1 MEIAAVRFPFHC
13 FYDML
18 ILRNIQ
24 QEGYFCGRNGR
35 KEVWMGL
42 KNSTVIVT
50 VILCAAIVLFL
61 VLVLWQSHS
70 GTPTLPD
77 DTDAQSEIWQGEADW
92 DEGNAGGDGASAGSG
107 SAAGGSASGGQA
119 AGGSG
124 GGSGT
129 VTVERRPV
137 QPEEIE
143 PFEGRRAE
151 PYMRILAGG
160 AYTWDVV
167 LSQKVDGEETEMPL
181 TLTASGKRLCIQMIY
196 SDRISMSMLSDGAST
211 YAILPMLKAY
221 TDLPDSMAG
230 DFKSLNLDFSKF
242 EYVSTLNVTEDGQA
256 LVCERYMSDTDRI
269 YFYFSGNTLIKMEL
283 RGPGGTMELK
293 VNSLT
298 DQVDASLLSLPE
310 GYKKRNLSFLFR

>member
-1 MEIAAVRFPFHC
+1 
-13 FYDML
+13 
-18 ILRNIQ
+18 
-24 QEGYFCGRNGR
+24 
-35 KEVWMGL
+35 MGL

-50 VILCAAIVLFL
+50 VILCAAIAIFL
-61 VLVLWQSHS
+61 IFMLWQSHS

-77 DTDAQSEIWQGEADW
+77 DTEDAQSEIWQGEADW
-92 DEGNAGGDGASAGSG
+92 DGGNADGNGAEAGSG
-107 SAAGGSASGGQA
+107 GAAGGGSSGGQA
-119 AGGSG
+119 AGSSG
-124 GGSGT
+124 GGSGA

-137 QPEEIE
+137 DPEEIA
-143 PFEGRRAE
+143 PFEGRQAE

-181 TLTASGKRLCIQMIY
+181 TLTASGKRLCIQMTY
-196 SDRISMSMLSDGAST
+196 SDRISMSILSDGTAT
-211 YAILPMLKAY
+211 YAVLPMLKAY

-242 EYVSTLNVTEDGQA
+242 EYVSTLDVTEDGQA

-269 YFYFSGNTLIKMEL
+269 YFYFSGNTLVKMEL
-283 RGPGGTMELK
+283 RGPGGTMELM